1 MARNIRNNQLEHRAN
16 RLKLPIAK
24 KPVFVRIGPGISLGY
39 RRNQTAGTW
48 VLRVADGKGGART
61 TAIAHADDYAD
72 ADEQSFLTFFQAQ
85 EKVKSMARATSDGR
99 VLKPITVG
107 EAAANYLQVLSVK
120 NARTAYDT
128 RLRLEKHFLP
138 KFREKPVANLTKTM
152 LDNWLAS
159 LVVKSSDAEDT
170 RKSKDSANRVLSMVK
185 ALLNHAMR
193 DHSHG
198 LKDDSPWRLVKP
210 FNQVSKP
217 RDVRYTEEEVRRIIW
232 GAKDESAANLI
243 RAAFLTGVRYGEM
256 IESLVSGVDLTAKTW
271 TVRGKTGQRSIL
283 LQKSAVEFF
292 ERLIDGRASDDFLFV
307 RADGRRWKKSDQT
320 RPFKEALFAAGLST
334 EGSLYALRHTYIS
347 IAIEGAV
354 PLTVIAKNCGTSV
367 GMIEKTYAKLLDKAV
382 RDFIEKGAPSLVQTI
397 NNNI

>member
-120 NARTAYDT
+120 NERTAYDT

-138 KFREKPVANLTKTM
+138 KFSEKPVANLTKTM
-152 LDNWLAS
+152 LDNWLA
-159 LVVKSSDAEDT
+159 
-170 RKSKDSANRVLSMVK
+170 
-185 ALLNHAMR
+185 
-193 DHSHG
+193 
-198 LKDDSPWRLVKP
+198 
-210 FNQVSKP
+210 
-217 RDVRYTEEEVRRIIW
+217 
-232 GAKDESAANLI
+232 
-243 RAAFLTGVRYGEM
+243 
-256 IESLVSGVDLTAKTW
+256 
-271 TVRGKTGQRSIL
+271 
-283 LQKSAVEFF
+283 
-292 ERLIDGRASDDFLFV
+292 
-307 RADGRRWKKSDQT
+307 
-320 RPFKEALFAAGLST
+320 
-334 EGSLYALRHTYIS
+334 
-347 IAIEGAV
+347 
-354 PLTVIAKNCGTSV
+354 
-367 GMIEKTYAKLLDKAV
+367 
-382 RDFIEKGAPSLVQTI
+382 
-397 NNNI
+397 